1 MLIAR
6 QDSPCQQSF
15 SEPCRVNLIS
25 KDTHLVFSM
34 YLTFLLSYCILAT
47 FYLKTSWG
55 ALTNYDMQ
63 RESELKDHFREKLA
77 THLSATTKEV
87 WGVELYPGKPRRD
100 NHIVM
105 AVRKSVCSKTRQKRP
120 LSEKQQKW
128 FSIPINAG

>member
-1 MLIAR
+1 
-6 QDSPCQQSF
+6 
-15 SEPCRVNLIS
+15 
-25 KDTHLVFSM
+25 M
-34 YLTFLLSYCILAT
+34 YLTFVLSYFILAT

-100 NHIVM
+100 NNVVNRGSYMSAHVLLNLLNELG
-105 AVRKSVCSKTRQKRP
+105 KRD
-120 LSEKQQKW
+120 
-128 FSIPINAG
+128 